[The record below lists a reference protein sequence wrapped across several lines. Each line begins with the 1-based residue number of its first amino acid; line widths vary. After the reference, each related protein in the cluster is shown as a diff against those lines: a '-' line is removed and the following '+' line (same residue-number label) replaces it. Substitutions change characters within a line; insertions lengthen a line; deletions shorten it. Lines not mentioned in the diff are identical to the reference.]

1 MTGSSGQTYLAIPG
15 PSVIPDEVLRSMHR
29 AAPNIYEGELIEIT
43 ESLIPD
49 LNYVARSSGHVA
61 IYIANGHGI
70 WEAALSNTVSAGD
83 HVLVLATG
91 RFAHGW
97 AEMATKM
104 GVFVDILDFG
114 KNRAVDVQVLD
125 EKLNSEPKTKYK
137 AILMTHV
144 DTSTSIKNDIESV
157 RKKLDE
163 IECPALLAVDCIASL
178 ACDRFEMDD
187 WGVDIM
193 VAACQ
198 KGLMVPP
205 GIGFVFF
212 NNRAKERQK
221 SLTSVSAYWDW
232 EPRVNPRL
240 YYEYFCGTAP
250 THHIYGLRTALDMI
264 KSEEIEKTWKRHE
277 ILSQGIWAAI
287 DRWSSAGDI
296 SLNVKN
302 PSDRSHAVTSI
313 RLGGKNGTRLRRWLQ
328 TKSGLTI
335 GIGLGM
341 SEAEDPYGDGF
352 VRFGHMGHVNTQM
365 VMALLGAVETGLRA
379 IGYKHGNGALEAAS
393 EILSSI

>member
-1 MTGSSGQTYLAIPG
+1 MTVSSGQTYLAIPG
-15 PSVIPDEVLRSMHR
+15 PSVIPEEVLRSMHR

-43 ESLIPD
+43 ASLIPD
-49 LNYVARSSGHVA
+49 LNFVARSSGYVG

-83 HVLVLATG
+83 HILVLATG

-97 AEMATKM
+97 AEMARKM
-104 GVFVDILDFG
+104 GVSVDILDFG
-114 KNRAVDVQVLD
+114 KNRAVDVQVLN
-125 EKLNSEPKTKYK
+125 EKLNSEPKSKYK

-144 DTSTSIKNDIESV
+144 DTATSVKNDVASV

-178 ACDRFEMDD
+178 ACDRFKMDD

-212 NNRAKERQK
+212 NNKAKDRQK
-221 SLTSVSAYWDW
+221 SLTNVSSYWDW
-232 EPRVNPRL
+232 EPRVNPSL

-264 KSEEIEKTWKRHE
+264 KTEKIEKTWQRHE
-277 ILSQGIWAAI
+277 ILSRAIWAAI
-287 DRWSSAGDI
+287 DRWSSVGDI
-296 SLNVKN
+296 SLNVHN

-313 RLGGKNGTRLRRWLQ
+313 RLGGKNGTRLRQWLQ

-341 SEAEDPYGDGF
+341 SEPGDPDGDGF

-365 VMALLGAVETGLRA
+365 IMALLGTVETGFRA
-379 IGYKHGNGALEAAS
+379 IGYNHGDGALEAAS

>member
-1 MTGSSGQTYLAIPG
+1 MTVSFGQTYLAIPG
-15 PSVIPDEVLRSMHR
+15 PSVIPEEVLRSMHR
-29 AAPNIYEGELIEIT
+29 ASPNIYEGELIEIT

-49 LNYVARSSGHVA
+49 LNYIARSSGYVA

-70 WEAALSNTVSAGD
+70 WEAALSNIVSAGD
-83 HVLVLATG
+83 HILVLATG
-91 RFAHGW
+91 RFAYGW
-97 AEMATKM
+97 AEMAKKM
-104 GVFVDILDFG
+104 GVSVDILDFG
-114 KNRAVDVQVLD
+114 KNRAVDVQVLN
-125 EKLNSEPKTKYK
+125 EKLNSEPKSKYK

-144 DTSTSIKNDIESV
+144 DTATSVKNDIASV
-157 RKKLDE
+157 RKTLDE

-178 ACDRFEMDD
+178 ACDQFEMDH

-212 NNRAKERQK
+212 NNRARERQK
-221 SLTSVSAYWDW
+221 NLTKVSAYWDW
-232 EPRVNPRL
+232 EPRVNPNL

-264 KSEEIEKTWKRHE
+264 KAEKIENTWQRHE
-277 ILSQGIWAAI
+277 NLSRAIWVAI
-287 DRWSSAGDI
+287 ERWSLVGDI
-296 SLNVKN
+296 SLNVEN

-313 RLGGKNGTRLRRWLQ
+313 RLGGKNGTRLRKWLQ

-341 SEAEDPYGDGF
+341 SEPGDPDGDGF

-365 VMALLGAVETGLRA
+365 IMALLGTVETGFRA
-379 IGYKHGNGALEAAS
+379 IGYNHGNGALEAAS